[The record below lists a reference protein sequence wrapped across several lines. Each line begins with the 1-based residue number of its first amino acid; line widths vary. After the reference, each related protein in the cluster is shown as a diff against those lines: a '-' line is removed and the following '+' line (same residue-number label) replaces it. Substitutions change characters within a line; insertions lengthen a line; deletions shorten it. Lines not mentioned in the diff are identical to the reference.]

1 MQENRFAVFKFKV
14 TVRAHMIKYDC
25 LLSCWSF
32 LHPDLVGWHSIIS
45 WRVGLCVCVS
55 KLDCCFKVKIS
66 VKDQNFIESLCILYL
81 LYYWSLC
88 NDSHC
93 TYLLLLITKPS
104 TTKWVYTDSRALTYS
119 IIRHTIR
126 GYSSAQG
133 DKPCLSC
140 VWWFLVLLFFWH
152 ENATMSFLLLLGSI
166 AACWA
171 EQQPHTCFC
180 FKSKSEWS
188 ASQVVLHKM
197 VFW

>member
-1 MQENRFAVFKFKV
+1 M
-14 TVRAHMIKYDC
+14 
-25 LLSCWSF
+25 
-32 LHPDLVGWHSIIS
+32 
-45 WRVGLCVCVS
+45 
-55 KLDCCFKVKIS
+55 
-66 VKDQNFIESLCILYL
+66 KDQNFIESLCILYP

-88 NDSHC
+88 NETHC
-93 TYLLLLITKPS
+93 AYLLLLITKPS

-119 IIRHTIR
+119 IIRQTMR
-126 GYSSAQG
+126 GYSAAQG

-140 VWWFLVLLFFWH
+140 VWWFLFLLFFWH

-188 ASQVVLHKM
+188 AGQIVLHKRYFDKFYPIHKGTALSKQQPTTGTIC
-197 VFW
+197 VGRERSLTSITTKAG